1 MAAITFTVVIAAL
14 GVFQIAAAAGAP
26 VGAYCWG
33 GQHPG
38 TLPVRLRAGS
48 AASLLLYAAFAL
60 VILSKADIIG
70 LVPEPAATIG
80 TWVIFGYSVLGTVMN
95 GISPSKRERVVMTPV
110 VLALAVLSLIVAL
123 QG

>member
-1 MAAITFTVVIAAL
+1 MFTVVIAAL
-14 GVFQIAAAAGAP
+14 GLFQVAAAAGAP

-38 TLPVRLRAGS
+38 RLPAGLRVGS
-48 AASLLLYAAFAL
+48 GASLLLYAAFAL
-60 VILSKADIIG
+60 VILSKAGIIG

-80 TWVIFGYSVLGTVMN
+80 TWVVFGYSVLGVVMN
-95 GISPSKRERVVMTPV
+95 GISRSKRERFVMTPV

-123 QG
+123 QA